1 MQSHIVVKQTAL
13 VVGFVFAFGSAAPA
27 AELDQMFNKLEPAY
41 TTMAGAKACNLKPRI
56 GNDLWQYA
64 ERVVERLQTASKL
77 SEQTLRGKR
86 EFAEEEGKTV
96 ALIGA
101 CGSVYVA
108 FQFLDLR
115 RKAEAP
121 SDVEKSGVSPRPPTA
136 SVPAPPQAPP
146 GKPSSTKAA
155 PSTPKQ
161 LIQDWLEANED
172 CRGGYGNDPNTMKA
186 CDRRADVRDKLLA
199 AGYCEGDVRK
209 SVPWVRCR

>member
-1 MQSHIVVKQTAL
+1 LIASCFTVF
-13 VVGFVFAFGSAAPA
+13 GFVAHA
-27 AELDQMFNKLEPAY
+27 AELDQVFNKLEPAY
-41 TTMAGAKACNLKPRI
+41 ATMAGANACGLRPRV
-56 GNDLWQYA
+56 GDKLLQYA
-64 ERVVERLQTASKL
+64 EHTIEQLEKASKL
-77 SEQTLRGKR
+77 TDQKLAEKR
-86 EFAEEEGKTV
+86 KLAEDEGKTV

-121 SDVEKSGVSPRPPTA
+121 SDAEKPGVSPRPPTA
-136 SVPAPPQAPP
+136 SVPGPLQVPP
-146 GKPSSTKAA
+146 GKAASTNAA

-172 CRGGYGNDPNTMKA
+172 CRGGFGNDPATWKA

-199 AGYCEGDVRK
+199 IGYCEGDVRK
-209 SVPWVRCR
+209 SAPWVPCR

>member
-1 MQSHIVVKQTAL
+1 MKRIGLIGSCFTVF
-13 VVGFVFAFGSAAPA
+13 GFVAHA
-27 AELDQMFNKLEPAY
+27 AELDQVFNKLEPAY
-41 TTMAGAKACNLKPRI
+41 TTMAGANACGLRPRV
-56 GNDLWQYA
+56 GEKLWQYA
-64 ERVVERLQTASKL
+64 ERTVEQLEKAAELTNPMLAEKRKL
-77 SEQTLRGKR
+77 
-86 EFAEEEGKTV
+86 AEDEGKTV

-101 CGSVYVA
+101 CGSVYIA

-121 SDVEKSGVSPRPPTA
+121 SDADKSSTSPRSSTA

-155 PSTPKQ
+155 SSTPKQ

-186 CDRRADVRDKLLA
+186 CDRRADVGDKLLA
-199 AGYCEGDVRK
+199 IGYCEGDVRK
-209 SVPWVRCR
+209 APWVRCR